1 MSVSGTFTL
10 RSLTFWEC
18 KPASVTI
25 SRIWSVLGLFYHGV
39 WLSGSA
45 RQVRQIVPAQTV
57 LIVCRFPGLLIYE
70 ALKLHV
76 CVKNTS
82 TTVFGFLRQLDYL
95 VRQYLRHLCAS
106 SERFHSITVYLT
118 IATHDSGAIVK
129 RSVLLK
135 EIVSIYMAFE

>member
-10 RSLTFWEC
+10 RSLTFLEC

-25 SRIWSVLGLFYHGV
+25 SRIWSVLELFYHGV

-82 TTVFGFLRQLDYL
+82 TTVFGFLRQLDEL
-95 VRQYLRHLCAS
+95 DNISDICVPAQTGS
-106 SERFHSITVYLT
+106 FHCLFDNCNT
-118 IATHDSGAIVK
+118 
-129 RSVLLK
+129 LLWCN
-135 EIVSIYMAFE
+135 S